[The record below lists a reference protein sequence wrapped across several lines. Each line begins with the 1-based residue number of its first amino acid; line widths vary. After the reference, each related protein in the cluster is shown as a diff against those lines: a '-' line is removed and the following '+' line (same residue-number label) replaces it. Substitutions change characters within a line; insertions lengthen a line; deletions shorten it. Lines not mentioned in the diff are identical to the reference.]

1 MKLFNN
7 LILIAALSSAAV
19 SGVAA
24 QNTRGAAASADEHRM
39 LKVDEYDLNRAVQNA
54 IAQMTAMINNVD
66 AKLTSQISAVD
77 SKVNAVTTKAE
88 MITAEM
94 TAKTAQMNAAD
105 AKATSAMITIDAKVD
120 SVTTKANLNAAA
132 IAANNKAIAT
142 NDAKL
147 FGIAP
152 GTTVVDKIK
161 ADISAHDTKTNPHA
175 NSIGE
180 FVAELTS
187 IQYPKWGSSSFSFK
201 SDAEEEVMPLTE
213 EELPE
218 EEEPP

>member
-24 QNTRGAAASADEHRM
+24 QNTRGAVPERQ
-39 LKVDEYDLNRAVQNA
+39 LKVDEEDLARAVQNA

-94 TAKTAQMNAAD
+94 TAKTAAMNAAD

-120 SVTTKANLNAAA
+120 AVTTKANLNAAA
-132 IAANNKAIAT
+132 IAANKAAIAV

-147 FGIAP
+147 YGIAAD
-152 GTTVVDKIK
+152 TTVVEKIT
-161 ADISAHDTKTNPHA
+161 ADIAAHDASSNPHA
-175 NSIGE
+175 NSVGE
-180 FVAELTS
+180 FVQELTS
-187 IQYPKWGSSSFSFK
+187 IKYPKWSSSYK
-201 SDAEEEVMPLTE
+201 STTEE
-213 EELPE
+213 EELP
-218 EEEPP
+218 

>member
-24 QNTRGAAASADEHRM
+24 QNTRGAAAAETDEHRM

-120 SVTTKANLNAAA
+120 AVTNKATMNAAA

-175 NSIGE
+175 NTVGE

-201 SDAEEEVMPLTE
+201 SDTEEEVMPLTE
-213 EELPE
+213 GELPE
-218 EEEPP
+218 EELP

>member
-1 MKLFNN
+1 MKLSN
-7 LILIAALSSAAV
+7 LTLVAALFSAAI

-24 QNTRGAAASADEHRM
+24 QNTRGAAPEQRK
-39 LKVDEYDLNRAVQNA
+39 LKVEEEDLALAIQNA

-105 AKATSAMITIDAKVD
+105 AKATAAINAVDAKVD
-120 SVTTKANLNAAA
+120 AVTTKAEMNAAA
-132 IAANNKAIAT
+132 IAANKAAIKV

-147 FGIAP
+147 YGIAAD
-152 GTTVVDKIK
+152 TTVVDKIK
-161 ADISAHDTKTNPHA
+161 ADIAAHDASSNPHA
-175 NSIGE
+175 NSVGQFIQ
-180 FVAELTS
+180 ELTS
-187 IQYPKWGSSSFSFK
+187 IKYPKWSSSYK
-201 SDAEEEVMPLTE
+201 STTEE
-213 EELPE
+213 EELP
-218 EEEPP
+218 